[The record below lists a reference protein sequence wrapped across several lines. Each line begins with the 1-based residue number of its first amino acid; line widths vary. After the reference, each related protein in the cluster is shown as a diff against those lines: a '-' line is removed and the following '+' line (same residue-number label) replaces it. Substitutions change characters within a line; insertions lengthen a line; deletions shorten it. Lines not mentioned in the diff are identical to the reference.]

1 MKDSFVVITIGGRQ
15 HIVSEGE
22 EITVN
27 HVEGKVGDKLT
38 IEPVLLLQDDTK
50 TELGKPDLNYAV
62 TAEIT
67 KQFYGP
73 KMHVRTYKAKARYR
87 RKKGHRQSL
96 TSLKVTKIAKKTA
109 RKTTTAKASK

>member
-27 HVEGKVGDKLT
+27 HVEGKVGDKMT
-38 IEPVLLLQDDTK
+38 IDPVLLLQDDSK
-50 TELGKPDLNYAV
+50 TEIGKPDLNYAV

-73 KMHVRTYKAKARYR
+73 KMHVRLRMAGVEKTLQFPVKDKAGLVDSIYQIGK
-87 RKKGHRQSL
+87 
-96 TSLKVTKIAKKTA
+96 
-109 RKTTTAKASK
+109 